1 MKQIGTFALLAV
13 FVVAANA
20 DAQVDN
26 KKGPQRFGQRAGQGP
41 RGGQGQRAG
50 QGGFSPD
57 RILKALDKDQD
68 GKLSQTETPERMKER
83 FAQMDANS
91 DGFVDGDELKK
102 AFAMRARRGGGQ
114 PGKGNAGA
122 GQKGNAKKGS
132 PNASDSP
139 RPDFAGRAGRGM
151 DLATLF
157 KQGDKN
163 GDGNLDPQEQ
173 AAIIEKFK
181 QAMSRMRQMR
191 GGDAAKK
198 GKATDRFARP
208 DTDPVKPKRPGM

>member
-1 MKQIGTFALLAV
+1 MKQIGTFALVAV
-13 FVVAANA
+13 FFATANA
-20 DAQVDN
+20 NAQVEG
-26 KKGPQRFGQRAGQGP
+26 KKGPQRFGQRAGQN
-41 RGGQGQRAG
+41 QRAG

-68 GKLSQTETPERMKER
+68 GKLSQAEAPERMKER
-83 FAQMDANS
+83 FGQMDANS
-91 DGFVDGDELKK
+91 DGFVDADELKK
-102 AFAMRARRGGGQ
+102 AFAMRARRGDS
-114 PGKGNAGA
+114 GA

-132 PNASDSP
+132 PNSSDSP
-139 RPDFAGRAGRGM
+139 RQGFAGRGL

-198 GKATDRFARP
+198 GKATDRYARP
-208 DTDPVKPKRPGM
+208 DTDPVKPKRPGMQD